1 MNTHEWHSR
10 IMVAGLS
17 RGLWMTPDAGL
28 RPGADTAGSRYPGAW
43 PRRRGGRLT
52 ADDDRDR
59 STGDE
64 ISSPDDRSDW

>member
-17 RGLWMTPDAGL
+17 RGLWMTPDTGIGS
-28 RPGADTAGSRYPGAW
+28 GADTAGSRYPGAR
-43 PRRRGGRLT
+43 PRRRGGRRT
-52 ADDDRDR
+52 ADDARDR

-64 ISSPDDRSDW
+64 IFFPDDRSDW